1 MSAALDFRL
10 PPALEESAPPEDRG
24 LPRDAVRL
32 MVARGRRPLA
42 HTSFRELAAQLEP
55 GDLLVVNESATI
67 PAALEAV
74 REDGDR
80 VQLHLSTANPE
91 GDGWLVELRRDGF
104 RVLDARAGEVLA
116 LRGGATATLRCAAV
130 GVRLWVAELA
140 LGGRPVLDHLAEH
153 GSPIR
158 YAHDPVERP
167 LRDYQTIFA
176 RVPGSAE
183 MPSAGRPFTPRVLHA
198 LAARGVGVARSC
210 STPAPFTPRVLH
222 ALAARGVG
230 VARIVLHT
238 GVSSLEVGEPPYAER
253 YAVPAPTAAA
263 ANAAHRAGRRVV
275 AVGTT
280 VTRALES
287 AATPDGVVHAAAGW
301 TDLVITPERGVH
313 AVDGLLTGWHE
324 PEASHLLLLEAI
336 GGRGL
341 VERSYAAALALG
353 YRWHEF
359 GDTHLLLP

>member
-1 MSAALDFRL
+1 
-10 PPALEESAPPEDRG
+10 
-24 LPRDAVRL
+24 
-32 MVARGRRPLA
+32 MVARGGRPLR
-42 HTSFRELAAQLEP
+42 HTTFRALPAQLEP
-55 GDLLVVNESATI
+55 GDLLVVNESATV

-74 REDGDR
+74 RQDGDR

-116 LRGGATATLRCAAV
+116 LRGGATATLRRAAV
-130 GVRLWVAELA
+130 GIRLWVAELA
-140 LGGRPVLDHLAEH
+140 VGGRPVLDHLAEH

-198 LAARGVGVARSC
+198 LAARGI
-210 STPAPFTPRVLH
+210 
-222 ALAARGVG
+222 G

-238 GVSSLEVGEPPYAER
+238 GVSSLEAGEPPYAER

-263 ANAAHRAGRRVV
+263 ANAAHRAGGRVI

-287 AATPDGVVHAAAGW
+287 AATPDGIVRPAAGW
-301 TDLVITPERGVH
+301 TDLMITPERGAR

-336 GGRGL
+336 GGRRL
-341 VERSYAAALALG
+341 VERSYAAAVALG

-359 GDTHLLLP
+359 GDTHLLLT

>member
-198 LAARGVGVARSC
+198 LAARGVGVAR
-210 STPAPFTPRVLH
+210 
-222 ALAARGVG
+222 
-230 VARIVLHT
+230 IVLHT
-238 GVSSLEVGEPPYAER
+238 GVSSLEVGETPYAER

>member
-1 MSAALDFRL
+1 VSAALDFRL
-10 PPALEESAPPEDRG
+10 PAVLEASAPPEERG

-32 MVARGRRPLA
+32 MVARGGRPLR
-42 HTSFRELAAQLEP
+42 HTTFRELAAQLEP
-55 GDLLVVNESATI
+55 GDLLVVNESATV

-116 LRGGATATLRCAAV
+116 LRGGATATLRRAAV

-176 RVPGSAE
+176 REPGSAE

-198 LAARGVGVARSC
+198 LAARGVGVAR
-210 STPAPFTPRVLH
+210 L
-222 ALAARGVG
+222 
-230 VARIVLHT
+230 VLHT
-238 GVSSLEVGEPPYAER
+238 GVSSLEAGEPPYAER

-287 AATPDGVVHAAAGW
+287 AATPDGVVHPAAGW
-301 TDLVITPERGVH
+301 TDLVITPERGVR

-336 GGRGL
+336 GGREL
-341 VERSYAAALALG
+341 VERSYTAALALG

>member
-10 PPALEESAPPEDRG
+10 PAVLEESAPPEERG

-32 MVARGRRPLA
+32 MVARGGRPLR
-42 HTSFRELAAQLEP
+42 HTTFRELAAQLEP
-55 GDLLVVNESATI
+55 GDLLVVNESATV

-116 LRGGATATLRCAAV
+116 LRGGATATLRRAAV

-176 RVPGSAE
+176 REPGSAE

-198 LAARGVGVARSC
+198 LAARGVGVAR
-210 STPAPFTPRVLH
+210 L
-222 ALAARGVG
+222 
-230 VARIVLHT
+230 VLHT
-238 GVSSLEVGEPPYAER
+238 GVSSLEAGEPPYAER

-287 AATPDGVVHAAAGW
+287 AATPDGVVHPAAGW
-301 TDLVITPERGVH
+301 TDLVITPERGVR

-336 GGRGL
+336 GGREL
-341 VERSYAAALALG
+341 VERSYTAALALG